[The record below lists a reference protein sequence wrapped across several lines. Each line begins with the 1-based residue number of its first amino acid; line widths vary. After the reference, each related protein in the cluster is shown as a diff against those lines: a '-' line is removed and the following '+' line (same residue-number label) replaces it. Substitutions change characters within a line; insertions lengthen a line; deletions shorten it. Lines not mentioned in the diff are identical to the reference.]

1 MCLCRIDDSE
11 RFIETTQECFFP
23 HSTAWGPGPVD
34 GPENSEV
41 MLRFQGRGDRGVI
54 W

>member
-1 MCLCRIDDSE
+1 MCLFQIDDSE
-11 RFIETTQECFFP
+11 RFIETNQECFFF
-23 HSTAWGPGPVD
+23 HSTAVD